1 MKTPKTYT
9 KTFFTSCILKNNY
22 SWLSKTWV
30 IHFSNFSIARTNSS
44 VPWTHIFRQ
53 KNSQYR
59 EYLGRSNKIV
69 GSLDGFLSFS
79 RTFALTFRPKFE
91 SSKVR
96 TFYSIFWLK
105 KHITKVFSFLSDVYL
120 RKMAP
125 VKRKLTNRFLAEKC
139 KALKDLEN
147 GLLRYKNSLYGRFY
161 IELTKSISY
170 GNNPF
175 IFIVLSPFLEN
186 LNSR

>member
-1 MKTPKTYT
+1 MNIVQLT
-9 KTFFTSCILKNNY
+9 LEN
-22 SWLSKTWV
+22 
-30 IHFSNFSIARTNSS
+30 SNTQFLELFDSSNKFSILWTLRTSL
-44 VPWTHIFRQ
+44 VK
-53 KNSQYR
+53 KNSRYL
-59 EYLGRSNKIV
+59 EYLGRSNRIV
-69 GSLDGFLSFS
+69 EPLDDFLSFS
-79 RTFALTFRPKFE
+79 RTFVLIFRPKFE

-96 TFYSIFWLK
+96 TFYSIFWLE